1 MAKFKSLSR
10 NNCLGI
16 NVFSV
21 YGMIEQDFI
30 LFEFIGTIKSEN
42 VMINKVIHSCLGN
55 FEMPKPTCFCIATN
69 IGKGGYV

>member
-1 MAKFKSLSR
+1 MAKFKSLPR

-42 VMINKVIHSCLGN
+42 VMINKAIHSRLGN

>member
-1 MAKFKSLSR
+1 MAKFKSLPR

-30 LFEFIGTIKSEN
+30 LFEFIRTIKSEN
-42 VMINKVIHSCLGN
+42 VMINKAIHSCLGN

>member
-1 MAKFKSLSR
+1 
-10 NNCLGI
+10 
-16 NVFSV
+16 
-21 YGMIEQDFI
+21 MIEQDFI

>member
-1 MAKFKSLSR
+1 MAKFKSLPR

-42 VMINKVIHSCLGN
+42 VMISKLIHSCLGN

-69 IGKGGYV
+69 IRKGGYV

>member
-1 MAKFKSLSR
+1 MAKFKSLPR

-42 VMINKVIHSCLGN
+42 VMINKAMHSYLGN